1 MRVTLPLKSS
11 AHREEGFKYLAEA
24 SKCGSVRV
32 TASLHR
38 KRLAHDGFGEGELWL
53 RGVFD

>member
-1 MRVTLPLKSS
+1 MQLSTVFEKHS
-11 AHREEGFKYLAEA
+11 A
-24 SKCGSVRV
+24 GSGPI

-38 KRLAHDGFGEGELWL
+38 KRLAHDGVGVGEICL